1 MIMKRIL
8 LTVILST
15 GFIITNAQTEK
26 GDWMVGGGF
35 RLNTS
40 DNNTVI
46 ALTPNAGAFIIKN
59 LALGGNLSFS
69 YAKSGDT
76 KITDFGIGPFVRYY
90 FTNANVRPI
99 LHGSLNFKSS
109 KTKITGLGSSSD
121 TGLNFF
127 LGGGAAVFISDQVSI
142 DALLGYDHTKY
153 HDSDG
158 SGGFAMTIGFQV
170 YLLKHQMDRV
180 RGK

>member
-1 MIMKRIL
+1 MKRIL
-8 LTVILST
+8 LTLILST
-15 GFIITNAQTEK
+15 ALIVTNAQTEK

-46 ALTPNAGAFIIKN
+46 SLAPNAGAFIIKN
-59 LALGGNLSFS
+59 LALGGNFEFS
-69 YAKSGDT
+69 YVKSGDT
-76 KITDFGIGPFVRYY
+76 KVTSFGIGPFVRYY

-99 LHGSLNFKSS
+99 LQGNLNFLSS
-109 KTKITGLGSSSD
+109 KTKITGLGSDSN

-127 LGGGAAVFISDQVSI
+127 LGGGAAIFISDQVSI
-142 DALLGYDHTKY
+142 DGLLGYDHTKY
-153 HDSDG
+153 KGFDG
-158 SGGFAMTIGFQV
+158 GGGFAMTIGFQV
-170 YLLKHQMDRV
+170 YLLKHQMDKV